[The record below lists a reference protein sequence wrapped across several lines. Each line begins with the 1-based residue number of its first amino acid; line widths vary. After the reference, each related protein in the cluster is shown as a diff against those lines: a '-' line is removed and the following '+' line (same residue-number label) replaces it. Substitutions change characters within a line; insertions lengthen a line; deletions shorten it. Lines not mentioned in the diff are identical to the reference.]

1 MTEALEWGCW
11 PDETNWLDVNW
22 RGVSSVSVSLMADG
36 MAEDDDG
43 ADEAPLIASVLG
55 AKVSATDGLHLRG
68 DAPKH
73 A

>member
-1 MTEALEWGCW
+1 M
-11 PDETNWLDVNW
+11 
-22 RGVSSVSVSLMADG
+22 SVSLMADG

-73 A
+73 AEF